1 MNTDEGEI
9 PFGGR
14 QDARQR
20 EKHLVII
27 GVYPRSSAPVSLAI
41 PFRFSSFVNSYS
53 SRRGLISTGS
63 SNSCRQRDARAGDA
77 GRDGLPATGRQ
88 SLPRRFA

>member
-27 GVYPRSSAPVSLAI
+27 GVYPRSSAPDSLAI
-41 PFRFSSFVNSYS
+41 PFRFSSFVNSY
-53 SRRGLISTGS
+53 G
-63 SNSCRQRDARAGDA
+63 AA
-77 GRDGLPATGRQ
+77 
-88 SLPRRFA
+88 

>member
-14 QDARQR
+14 QHARQR

-27 GVYPRSSAPVSLAI
+27 GVYPRSSAPDSLAI
-41 PFRFSSFVNSYS
+41 PFRFSSFVNSYDFLCVLCAFAVTSFLGLLTASRS
-53 SRRGLISTGS
+53 SS
-63 SNSCRQRDARAGDA
+63 
-77 GRDGLPATGRQ
+77 P
-88 SLPRRFA
+88 

>member
-14 QDARQR
+14 QHARQR

-27 GVYPRSSAPVSLAI
+27 GVYPRSSAPDSLAI
-41 PFRFSSFVNSYS
+41 PFRFSSFVNCYS
-53 SRRGLISTGS
+53 APSATG
-63 SNSCRQRDARAGDA
+63 A
-77 GRDGLPATGRQ
+77 GRRPMGQADEDEVA
-88 SLPRRFA
+88 

>member
-27 GVYPRSSAPVSLAI
+27 GVYPRSSAPDSLAI
-41 PFRFSSFVNSYS
+41 PFRFSSFVNSYE
-53 SRRGLISTGS
+53 R
-63 SNSCRQRDARAGDA
+63 
-77 GRDGLPATGRQ
+77 PV
-88 SLPRRFA
+88 

>member
-1 MNTDEGEI
+1 MNTDGGEI

-27 GVYPRSSAPVSLAI
+27 GVYPRSSAPDSLAI
-41 PFRFSSFVNSYS
+41 PFRFSSFVNSY
-53 SRRGLISTGS
+53 RPAQAEACATQETGHV
-63 SNSCRQRDARAGDA
+63 
-77 GRDGLPATGRQ
+77 GR
-88 SLPRRFA
+88 S

>member
-1 MNTDEGEI
+1 MTDYGERNSSVLVRKASRRRWTPMNTDEGEI

-27 GVYPRSSAPVSLAI
+27 GVYPRSSAPDSLAI
-41 PFRFSSFVNSYS
+41 PFRFSSFVNSYW
-53 SRRGLISTGS
+53 
-63 SNSCRQRDARAGDA
+63 
-77 GRDGLPATGRQ
+77 
-88 SLPRRFA
+88 